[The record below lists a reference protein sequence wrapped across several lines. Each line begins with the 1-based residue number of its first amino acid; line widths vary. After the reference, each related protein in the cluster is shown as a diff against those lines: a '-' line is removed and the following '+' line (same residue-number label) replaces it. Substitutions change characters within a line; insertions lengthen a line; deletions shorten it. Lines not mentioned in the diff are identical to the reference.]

1 MKYTQSWI
9 YTPDFLGKH
18 FLLQSWREEILSY
31 YLIFT
36 GILKPIKKK
45 KRIFFR
51 EKGQEKEL
59 RLHVVKF
66 YMVLFYHE
74 DIFLI
79 SFDNTVILITI
90 IKLPVRVWKFQ
101 LRNI

>member
-18 FLLQSWREEILSY
+18 FLLQSLQEEILSY

-45 KRIFFR
+45 RIFFL

-59 RLHVVKF
+59 RHRVVKF
-66 YMVLFYHE
+66 YIVLFHHE

-79 SFDNTVILITI
+79 TFDNTVVLITI
-90 IKLPVRVWKFQ
+90 IKLPIRVWKFQ
-101 LRNI
+101 IRNI